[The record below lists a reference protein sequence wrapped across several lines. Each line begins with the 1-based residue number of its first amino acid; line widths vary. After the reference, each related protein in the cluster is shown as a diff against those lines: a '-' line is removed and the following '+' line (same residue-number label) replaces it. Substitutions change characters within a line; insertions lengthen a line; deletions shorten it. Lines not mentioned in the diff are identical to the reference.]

1 MKNWKLLTYSF
12 VTFEK
17 TGLIPRS
24 IYKFF
29 QKLIKQFDPL
39 YEDEVVKNFRI
50 SKYQTLFF
58 FRYIF
63 TIIFLPLILSNIC
76 KKTFFI
82 PTIDYV
88 WNKYDLQIFL
98 NHTQEQRAYEEL
110 QHYNNELIFK
120 NLLQKNSSNTLTKK
134 VFYQKHLQTK
144 AKKLAEEFIS
154 ESKESISNILTDI
167 SGFLFFVT
175 LILRNQRQFLLFK
188 SFIEESFY
196 GLSDTAKA
204 FLIIMFTDVFVGF
217 HSSHGWEVFL
227 ESLLRHFGFPENR
240 DFIYIFI
247 ATVPVMLDAMF
258 KYWIFRYLNRLSPST
273 VATYKEMNE

>member
-1 MKNWKLLTYSF
+1 
-12 VTFEK
+12 
-17 TGLIPRS
+17 
-24 IYKFF
+24 
-29 QKLIKQFDPL
+29 
-39 YEDEVVKNFRI
+39 
-50 SKYQTLFF
+50 
-58 FRYIF
+58 
-63 TIIFLPLILSNIC
+63 
-76 KKTFFI
+76 
-82 PTIDYV
+82 
-88 WNKYDLQIFL
+88 
-98 NHTQEQRAYEEL
+98 
-110 QHYNNELIFK
+110 
-120 NLLQKNSSNTLTKK
+120 
-134 VFYQKHLQTK
+134 
-144 AKKLAEEFIS
+144 
-154 ESKESISNILTDI
+154 
-167 SGFLFFVT
+167 
-175 LILRNQRQFLLFK
+175 LFK